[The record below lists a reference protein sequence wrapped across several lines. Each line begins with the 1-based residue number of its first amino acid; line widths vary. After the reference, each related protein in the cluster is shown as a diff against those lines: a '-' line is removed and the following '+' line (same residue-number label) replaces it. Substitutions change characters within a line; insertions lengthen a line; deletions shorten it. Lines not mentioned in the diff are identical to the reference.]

1 MENLEKTVKFRV
13 AISHGKF
20 GEFFEVRESQGIFL
34 LGTYVK

>member
-20 GEFFEVRESQGIFL
+20 GEFFEVGKSGNFFVR
-34 LGTYVK
+34 YVK